1 MYQMWCQVQPP
12 SPHQPTTSR
21 PCPQSKRWPRTQ
33 TAAALTHWRGHWM
46 RVSEHIPRP
55 RVCLSACSPF
65 TISKHQ
71 PSPFFLFFTPS
82 YPHFVCL
89 FVSFLSWVFSS
100 FLLNLNEKVYFS
112 IFFLCVTFILLILFN
127 FTLCVRTAGQRRSKL
142 SLWILLNLIKY
153 VWCTHPHGFSGYQES
168 VGGGVVVCSVCLYL
182 NSFIFLANV
191 KLRPEVIV
199 IKLEQNRT
207 DINHSCQLLMHVTPI
222 RTKADH
228 KSTALI
234 WFPSEDQT
242 PIQSLIDPLASSQYC
257 RSPQLCFLHSVFCFV
272 SLT

>member
-33 TAAALTHWRGHWM
+33 TAAALTHCQGHWM

-71 PSPFFLFFTPS
+71 PSPFFLLFTPS
-82 YPHFVCL
+82 YPHFVCF
-89 FVSFLSWVFSS
+89 FVPFVSWVFS

-127 FTLCVRTAGQRRSKL
+127 FTLCVRTAGQGGQSCRYGYCLTWSSMYDVRIHMDFQVTRSR
-142 SLWILLNLIKY
+142 W
-153 VWCTHPHGFSGYQES
+153 
-168 VGGGVVVCSVCLYL
+168 GGCCLFCL
-182 NSFIFLANV
+182 
-191 KLRPEVIV
+191 P
-199 IKLEQNRT
+199 
-207 DINHSCQLLMHVTPI
+207 
-222 RTKADH
+222 
-228 KSTALI
+228 
-234 WFPSEDQT
+234 
-242 PIQSLIDPLASSQYC
+242 
-257 RSPQLCFLHSVFCFV
+257 VF
-272 SLT
+272 